1 MYLKERLIGILIY
14 MCVFFL
20 IIMLLS
26 LTNSKKNAR
35 YILILYIFIIGIM
48 GYFYLPSQTADLYR
62 TQTLIK
68 MYYSSYTFSDIFE
81 TIQRINFQIYPIY
94 YWIFGKIGNVN
105 LLPAI
110 TGVWFYSNIFYILYD
125 SSKRNKWSNKILILL
140 LMFVIAGGQFV
151 EVISGIRSMLAFSI
165 VAVCLYNE
173 IYRKKSIYVNLPFYL
188 FAGLLHE
195 AAFVLIGIRILLILI
210 QKEKKMFLYIKN
222 ILLLIIL
229 IIVVF
234 KFGQNT
240 FNSII
245 SRGISY
251 LTKNIYSNL
260 WEYII
265 AISCNFFMIY
275 SLIISKKILKQT
287 PNEEMIN
294 LRKISLVYLII
305 DMLFIMEY
313 SIFHRFRSF
322 VMFLIIPI
330 IGFNFNFIVENN
342 GKYFKKYQK
351 VFYLFIVFTIMLT
364 LVRGNVSGLKFF
376 LFD

>member
-1 MYLKERLIGILIY
+1 MYLKERLIGISIY
-14 MCVFFL
+14 MFVFFL

-62 TQTLIK
+62 IQTLIK

-110 TGVWFYSNIFYILYD
+110 TGVWFYSNVFYILYD

-195 AAFVLIGIRILLILI
+195 AAFVLIGIRILLMLI

-222 ILLLIIL
+222 ILLLIIV

-245 SRGISY
+245 SRGSSY

-265 AISCNFFMIY
+265 AISCNLFMIY

-287 PNEEMIN
+287 PNEEMIK

-305 DMLFIMEY
+305 DMLFIIEY
-313 SIFHRFRSF
+313 SIFHSFRSF

-330 IGFNFNFIVENN
+330 IGFNFNFIEENN